1 MLAAQDL
8 FTVQQ
13 CQADVVAFLQDLVR
27 VPSVNWRDGEPA
39 VAQRVAA

>member
-8 FTVQQ
+8 SIVQQ
-13 CQADVVAFLQDLVR
+13 RQAEVVAFLQDLVR
-27 VPSVNWRDGEPA
+27 VPSVNWRDGEAA